1 MILCYKT
8 VLGTTIIKNMPSTPH
23 SHTHTHTNREKTAD
37 QPEKALCA
45 CVCMVENMR
54 GFYIKVL

>member
-1 MILCYKT
+1 MFKT

-23 SHTHTHTNREKTAD
+23 SHTHTHTHTHTNSEKTAD

-45 CVCMVENMR
+45 CLWVDGWKYAR
-54 GFYIKVL
+54 VLY